1 MIRFLLKMIIVFI
14 VALAAVIY
22 HNTDAG
28 RDMERRIGREM
39 SLGRLAERG
48 EDLFDRTIYFL
59 SLKGLEYKAK
69 SEEALKKSLKDKAF
83 GNKKAAVNV
92 APEEPAAQADALAKV
107 EKKEDLKNVEKP
119 VTQPDKREQ
128 IGEEDRK
135 RLLQIIEGE

>member
-1 MIRFLLKMIIVFI
+1 MIRFLFKMIIVFI

-28 RDMERRIGREM
+28 RDMERKIGQEI
-39 SLGRLAERG
+39 SLDKLAERG

-59 SLKGLEYKAK
+59 SLKGLEYKAQ

-83 GNKKAAVNV
+83 RKNNNTLNKTHK
-92 APEEPAAQADALAKV
+92 ESAAQHKV

-119 VTQPDKREQ
+119 AIQPDKKEQ

-135 RLLQIIEGE
+135 KLLQIIEGE

>member
-28 RDMERRIGREM
+28 RDMERRIGQEM
-39 SLGRLAERG
+39 SLGKLAERG

-59 SLKGLEYKAK
+59 SLKGLEYKAQ
-69 SEEALKKSLKDKAF
+69 SEESLKKSLKDKAF
-83 GNKKAAVNV
+83 GKKNDAVSV
-92 APEEPAAQADALAKV
+92 VP
-107 EKKEDLKNVEKP
+107 EKKEEIKNVKKP
-119 VTQPDKREQ
+119 IRQADKEEQ

>member
-1 MIRFLLKMIIVFI
+1 MIIVFI

-28 RDMERRIGREM
+28 RDMERRIGQEM
-39 SLGRLAERG
+39 SLSRLAERG

-83 GNKKAAVNV
+83 GKKNNTVNV
-92 APEEPAAQADALAKV
+92 APEESAAQPKV
-107 EKKEDLKNVEKP
+107 EKKSH
-119 VTQPDKREQ
+119 DKKEQ

>member
-28 RDMERRIGREM
+28 RDMERRIGQEM

-59 SLKGLEYKAK
+59 SLKGLEYKAQ

-83 GNKKAAVNV
+83 GKNNDAVSV
-92 APEEPAAQADALAKV
+92 LP
-107 EKKEDLKNVEKP
+107 EKKEEIKNVKKP
-119 VTQPDKREQ
+119 IRQADKEEQ
-128 IGEEDRK
+128 IGDEDRK

>member
-39 SLGRLAERG
+39 SLSRLAERG
-48 EDLFDRTIYFL
+48 EDFFDRTIYFL
-59 SLKGLEYKAK
+59 SLKGLEYKAQ

-83 GNKKAAVNV
+83 GKKNDAVSV
-92 APEEPAAQADALAKV
+92 VP
-107 EKKEDLKNVEKP
+107 EKKEEIKNIKKP
-119 VTQPDKREQ
+119 IRQVDKEEQ

>member
-28 RDMERRIGREM
+28 RDMERRIGQEM
-39 SLGRLAERG
+39 SLSRLAERG
-48 EDLFDRTIYFL
+48 ENLFDRTIYFL

-69 SEEALKKSLKDKAF
+69 SEEALKESLKDKAF
-83 GNKKAAVNV
+83 GKKKAAVNV
-92 APEEPAAQADALAKV
+92 VP
-107 EKKEDLKNVEKP
+107 EKKEALKNVEKP
-119 VTQPDKREQ
+119 VMQPDKREQ

>member
-28 RDMERRIGREM
+28 RDMERRIGQEM
-39 SLGRLAERG
+39 SLGKLAERG

-59 SLKGLEYKAK
+59 SLKGLEYKAQ

-83 GNKKAAVNV
+83 GKKNDAVSV
-92 APEEPAAQADALAKV
+92 VP
-107 EKKEDLKNVEKP
+107 EKKEVLENVKKP
-119 VTQPDKREQ
+119 IRQADKEEQ

>member
-28 RDMERRIGREM
+28 RDMERRIGQEM
-39 SLGRLAERG
+39 SLSRLAERG

-83 GNKKAAVNV
+83 GKKKEAVNV
-92 APEEPAAQADALAKV
+92 APEEPAAQAKV
-107 EKKEDLKNVEKP
+107 EKKEDLKNVEKQ
-119 VTQPDKREQ
+119 VMQPDKKEQ
-128 IGEEDRK
+128 IGAEDRK

>member
-28 RDMERRIGREM
+28 RDMERRIGEEM

-48 EDLFDRTIYFL
+48 EDLFDSTIYFL
-59 SLKGLEYKAK
+59 SLKGLEYKAQ
-69 SEEALKKSLKDKAF
+69 SEEALKKSLKDKSF
-83 GNKKAAVNV
+83 GKKNNSVTIAN
-92 APEEPAAQADALAKV
+92 EESSARPKV
-107 EKKEDLKNVEKP
+107 EKKEELKNIKKSVIE
-119 VTQPDKREQ
+119 PDNKEQ

-135 RLLQIIEGE
+135 RLLQIIEGG

>member
-28 RDMERRIGREM
+28 REMERKIGREM

-59 SLKGLEYKAK
+59 SLKGLEYKAQ
-69 SEEALKKSLKDKAF
+69 SEEALKKSLKDKASGKKGSAAIA
-83 GNKKAAVNV
+83 GNDK
-92 APEEPAAQADALAKV
+92 PAAEAEV
-107 EKKEDLKNVEKP
+107 EKREEIKNVEK
-119 VTQPDKREQ
+119 Q
-128 IGEEDRK
+128 IVEHGKNEKIGKEDRQ

>member
-1 MIRFLLKMIIVFI
+1 MIKFLLKMIIVFI

-28 RDMERRIGREM
+28 REMERRIGKEM
-39 SLGRLAERG
+39 SLSRLAERG

-59 SLKGLEYKAK
+59 SLKGLEYKAQ

-83 GNKKAAVNV
+83 GKKNDVVNV
-92 APEEPAAQADALAKV
+92 AHEESAAPPKV
-107 EKKEDLKNVEKP
+107 EKKEELKNVKKP
-119 VTQPDKREQ
+119 VMQPDKREQ

>member
-1 MIRFLLKMIIVFI
+1 MIRFLLKMIIVVI

-28 RDMERRIGREM
+28 RDMERRIGQEM
-39 SLGRLAERG
+39 SLDRLAERG
-48 EDLFDRTIYFL
+48 ENLFDRTIYFL

-69 SEEALKKSLKDKAF
+69 SEEELKKSLRDKAF
-83 GNKKAAVNV
+83 GKKKSVVNMV
-92 APEEPAAQADALAKV
+92 PEESAAQLKI
-107 EKKEDLKNVEKP
+107 EKEEDLKNVEKP
-119 VTQPDKREQ
+119 VMQPGKKEQ

>member
-14 VALAAVIY
+14 IALAAVIY

-39 SLGRLAERG
+39 SLSRLAERG

-59 SLKGLEYKAK
+59 SLKGLEYKAQ

-83 GNKKAAVNV
+83 GKKKEKPGLVH
-92 APEEPAAQADALAKV
+92 EESAAQRPI
-107 EKKEDLKNVEKP
+107 EKKGEIKDEKKP
-119 VTQPDKREQ
+119 VIGPDKEEQ
-128 IGEEDRK
+128 IGEEDRR
-135 RLLQIIEGE
+135 RLLQVIEGE

>member
-28 RDMERRIGREM
+28 RDMERRIGQEM
-39 SLGRLAERG
+39 SLSRLAERG

-59 SLKGLEYKAK
+59 SLKGLEYKAQ

-83 GNKKAAVNV
+83 GKKKDAVKL
-92 APEEPAAQADALAKV
+92 APKVSTEQPKV
-107 EKKEDLKNVEKP
+107 ENKEDLKNGEKSLI
-119 VTQPDKREQ
+119 QPDKKEQ
-128 IGEEDRK
+128 IGEDDRK
-135 RLLQIIEGE
+135 RLLQIIEGG

>member
-28 RDMERRIGREM
+28 RDMERRIGQEM
-39 SLGRLAERG
+39 SLGKLAERG

-59 SLKGLEYKAK
+59 SLKGLEYKAQ

-83 GNKKAAVNV
+83 GKKNDAVSV
-92 APEEPAAQADALAKV
+92 LS
-107 EKKEDLKNVEKP
+107 EKKEVLENVKKP
-119 VTQPDKREQ
+119 IRQADKEEQ